1 MIRFT
6 LKNKSG
12 KARTGTLELKHGIVN
27 TPAFMTVGTYGSV
40 KSLTHNDLLD
50 CEAQII
56 LCNAYHLMLRPEHDI
71 ILKAGGLHRFM
82 NWSTPILTD
91 SGGYQVFSLSK
102 RQKNESCQL
111 GL

>member
-12 KARTGTLELKHGIVN
+12 KARTGTLELNHGIVN

-40 KSLTHNDLLD
+40 KSLTNNDLLD

-71 ILKAGGLHRFM
+71 ILKA
-82 NWSTPILTD
+82 
-91 SGGYQVFSLSK
+91 
-102 RQKNESCQL
+102 
-111 GL
+111 